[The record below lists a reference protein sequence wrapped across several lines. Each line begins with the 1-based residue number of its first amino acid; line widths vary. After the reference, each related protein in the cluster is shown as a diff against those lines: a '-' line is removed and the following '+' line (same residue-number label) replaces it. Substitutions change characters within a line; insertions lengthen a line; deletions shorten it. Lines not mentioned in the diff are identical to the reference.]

1 LTTASQAGNRTYTIP
16 DAGTAASFVMTE
28 GTQTVNGAKTFGS
41 ALTISDN
48 TGSTSTT
55 TGALKVTGGA
65 GIGENLFVAG
75 TLNATGNTSLGG
87 TLAVTGNST
96 FNGNTTLG
104 DASGD
109 AVTINAAT
117 VTAANLQSD
126 GTAAHRVVVS
136 DAGTLRTASLAT
148 MVSGTVWLLDGNT
161 TGGTKTIGSNDAND
175 LGLETNGTTR
185 LTITSGGAST
195 FSGSLTSTGAFT
207 ANGAATLGD
216 GNDNVAINAGAGT
229 YSIASSA
236 LNVSTAGA
244 ISGVTTQSMSDAL
257 TITKTTNQIALSSAG
272 AGVATLTTATLAG
285 NRTYTIP
292 EAGADASFV
301 MTGGAQTVG
310 GAKTFS
316 ASTVVEGDLTLG
328 AGTSSDGG
336 SIILNDDATGSS
348 FTATVKSANLAASR
362 TYTIPDAGATASFV
376 MTEGT
381 NTINGATNF
390 NATAAFASALRFPF
404 NRNTAG
410 AVTIGANDFVV
421 IQNAAAG
428 ITLPAGSAGR
438 MLIVKNTSGATQT
451 ITANAGETCD
461 AANLADGAS
470 ITIIFNGG
478 NWYQVGN

>member
-1 LTTASQAGNRTYTIP
+1 
-16 DAGTAASFVMTE
+16 
-28 GTQTVNGAKTFGS
+28 
-41 ALTISDN
+41 
-48 TGSTSTT
+48 
-55 TGALKVTGGA
+55 
-65 GIGENLFVAG
+65 
-75 TLNATGNTSLGG
+75 
-87 TLAVTGNST
+87 
-96 FNGNTTLG
+96 
-104 DASGD
+104 
-109 AVTINAAT
+109 
-117 VTAANLQSD
+117 
-126 GTAAHRVVVS
+126 
-136 DAGTLRTASLAT
+136 
-148 MVSGTVWLLDGNT
+148 
-161 TGGTKTIGSNDAND
+161 
-175 LGLETNGTTR
+175 
-185 LTITSGGAST
+185 
-195 FSGSLTSTGAFT
+195 
-207 ANGAATLGD
+207 
-216 GNDNVAINAGAGT
+216 
-229 YSIASSA
+229 
-236 LNVSTAGA
+236 
-244 ISGVTTQSMSDAL
+244 MSDAL

-301 MTGGAQTVG
+301 MTAGAQTVG

-348 FTATVKSANLAASR
+348 NTATVKAANHAASR

-381 NTINGATNF
+381 NTINGETNF
-390 NATAAFASALRFPF
+390 NATAAFASALRYPF
-404 NRNTAG
+404 RRNTAG
-410 AVTIGANDFVV
+410 AVTIDADDFVV

-470 ITIIFNGG
+470 ITIIFNGT